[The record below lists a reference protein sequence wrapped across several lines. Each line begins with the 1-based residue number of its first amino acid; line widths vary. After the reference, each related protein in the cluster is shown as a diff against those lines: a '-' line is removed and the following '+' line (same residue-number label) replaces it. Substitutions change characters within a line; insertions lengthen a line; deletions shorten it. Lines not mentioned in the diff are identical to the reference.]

1 MSEWIKCLNEKPHQG
16 QKVLVAVNAKSV
28 MAGEYWEH
36 EPGVHDSDTGF
47 VDLDCN
53 DLFPVTHWMP
63 LPSPPDDSQ

>member
-1 MSEWIKCLNEKPHQG
+1 MSEWIKCINEKPLQG

-36 EPGVHDSDTGF
+36 EPGVHDGDAGF
-47 VDLDCN
+47 IDFDCN

-63 LPSPPDDSQ
+63 LPSPPEDSQ